1 MRQSPPYDARAPK
14 RSVTLTLNSD
24 LYTRA
29 KALGINVSR
38 IAERA
43 VSDEYSRLERERIKL
58 EIADEMSAL
67 EAFEAKHGSCHELMR
82 EYLEALDNDIGAEPN
97 P

>member
-43 VSDEYSRLERERIKL
+43 VSDEYTRLERERLKREL
-58 EIADEMSAL
+58 HAEMQSID
-67 EAFEAKHGSCHELMR
+67 AFITEHGSCAEMLR
-82 EYLEALDNDIGAEPN
+82 EHYEARDDDGAV
-97 P
+97 